1 MKLVASLFF
10 GALTGACAVL
20 LHNFAPP
27 FGPILSFL
35 GTLLAIWALGR
46 KFGKRSYKLIAALT
60 WIYVFSKASMLG
72 SGGELLVQGDNAG
85 SALLFFGITALII
98 AIALP
103 A

>member
-1 MKLVASLFF
+1 MKFAASLLI

-20 LHNFAPP
+20 IHNFAPP

-46 KFGKRSYKLIAALT
+46 KFGKRSYKFFAAVAWL
-60 WIYVFSKASMLG
+60 YVFSKASMLG

-85 SALLFFGITALII
+85 SSLAFFGITALIV

>member
-1 MKLVASLFF
+1 MIYIFSIAI

-20 LHNFAPP
+20 IHNFYSPL
-27 FGPILSFL
+27 GPIFSIL
-35 GTLLAIWALGR
+35 GTLMAIWAVGR
-46 KFGKRSYKLIAALT
+46 KFGKRSYKLIAALS
-60 WIYVFSKASMLG
+60 WIYVFSKAALLG

-85 SALLFFGITALII
+85 SSLLFFGITALIV